1 MATSFNLLLVSNS
14 VESQEDQDTAS
25 SVIASLI
32 AQVGGMC
39 YCDLSSSS
47 VSILNGAFAKKKFD
61 AFIETQ
67 WDPPKGKD
75 SIPNHRLLSND
86 ELCSFAGDMNA
97 TFETIDFD
105 NYVENPEEYKPR
117 IKARLFTPSR
127 CLRIVV
133 IDPIVVRTC
142 MELLGQRSDVVPM
155 LSSWKIWPEGQRGV
169 PLKQVSDLAR
179 AQEVIT
185 SLLPSEILA
194 SMPINQSVVLDLPED
209 QGQIDAHAYSQTAHF
224 LQEQVGQ
231 LSKQFSSE
239 LTREL
244 DGVLAAYRMEGA
256 GPAEH
261 VAREVNET
269 LQGLKKRFG
278 ETLLKLEERL
288 RDVDEYKR
296 AQKAEIDEVAREVRL
311 ISTYQSEV
319 GNMLKRL
326 EESLNPTIA
335 ELQER
340 LAAIDVQQDALQKEV
355 MAARQSKLSGVYPL
369 TIRKIVRMEDNNY
382 VAEVAS
388 RKHYALYGQLAV
400 LSMNGDIIHCSN
412 TIEFRGTQQ
421 VNMLT
426 VVGLLQPGSY
436 QVVILHY
443 VDNSEISEKL
453 QLDVEEEDQYYSH
466 SLLYQER
473 DMSAIE
479 NMLMKERGLEHVHT
493 LRKLVIS
500 WQDPTSKRLD
510 DFLTVFKDRSVEGE
524 DALRDRL
531 RAQGFTV

>member
-14 VESQEDQDTAS
+14 VDTQEDQDTAS
-25 SVIASLI
+25 SVIASLV

-39 YCDLSSSS
+39 YSDLSSSS
-47 VSILNGAFAKKKFD
+47 VSILDAAFAKKKFD

-67 WDPPKGKD
+67 WDPPKVQD
-75 SIPNHRLLSND
+75 SIPDYKLLSND
-86 ELCSFAGDMNA
+86 ELCSFAGGMNA
-97 TFETIDFD
+97 TFETVDFD
-105 NYVENPEEYKPR
+105 HYVESPEEYKPR

-142 MELLGQRSDVVPM
+142 MELLGLRSDVVPL

-169 PLKQVSDLAR
+169 PLKQVSDWAR

-185 SLLPSEILA
+185 SLLPSEML
-194 SMPINQSVVLDLPED
+194 SSLPINQSVVLDQSED

-239 LTREL
+239 LTKEL
-244 DGVLAAYRMEGA
+244 DSVLAAYRMEGA

-288 RDVDEYKR
+288 RDADDYKR

-311 ISTYQSEV
+311 ISTYQNEV
-319 GNMLKRL
+319 GNLLKRL
-326 EESLNPTIA
+326 EESLGPTIA

-340 LAAIDVQQDALQKEV
+340 LATIDAQQDALQKEV
-355 MAARQSKLSGVYPL
+355 IAARQSKLSSVFPL
-369 TIRKIVRMEDNNY
+369 TIRKVVRMEDNNY

-400 LSMNGDIIHCSN
+400 LNMSGDTIHCSN
-412 TIEFRGTQQ
+412 TIEFRGIQQ
-421 VNMLT
+421 LNLLT
-426 VVGLLQPGSY
+426 LVGLLQPGNY
-436 QVVILHY
+436 QIVILHY
-443 VDNSEISEKL
+443 VDNSEISAKL
-453 QLDVEEEDQYYSH
+453 QLDIEGEEQFYTH

-473 DMSAIE
+473 DMPAIE
-479 NMLMKERGLEHVHT
+479 NMLMKERGLGHVHT
-493 LRKLVIS
+493 LRKLVTS

-510 DFLTVFKDRSVEGE
+510 DFLAVFKDRSVEGE
-524 DALRDRL
+524 DALRARL